1 MGGLVAVLTGD
12 IVKSS
17 SMAPGALDEV
27 FQVLNDAAETIAGW
41 AGPPRP
47 AEIFARFRGDG
58 WQFLLTRPSLAL
70 RAGLYFRARL
80 FAASKSYDSRIACGI
95 GKGQV
100 RRGLEDADGA
110 AFLTSGRLLDGYTR
124 SQRLGI
130 ASDLAPDLQHLAAA
144 IFALAEQISSGWT
157 SRQAMV
163 LAEFL
168 LPQPP
173 VQADI
178 AARLNITQQSVSEHL
193 NASGYAAILQAIESF
208 EGLNVWDDY
217 SAE

>member
-27 FQVLNDAAETIAGW
+27 FQVLNDAAETVAGW

-58 WQFLLTRPSLAL
+58 WQFLLTRPNLAL

-80 FAASKSYDSRIACGI
+80 FAASRSYDSRIACGI
-95 GKGQV
+95 GEGQV

-110 AFLTSGRLLDGYTR
+110 AFLTSGRLLDDYAR
-124 SQRLGI
+124 SQRLGL
-130 ASDLAPDLQHLAAA
+130 ASNLAPDLQQLAAA
-144 IFALAEQISSGWT
+144 VFALAEQVSSGWT
-157 SRQAMV
+157 SRQAMIV
-163 LAEFL
+163 AEFL
-168 LPQPP
+168 QPQPP

-178 AARLNITQQSVSEHL
+178 ASRLNITQQSVSEHL
-193 NASGYAAILQAIESF
+193 NAGGHAAIQQAIGAF
-208 EGLNVWDDY
+208 EGLNIWDGY
-217 SAE
+217 SAG